1 MSKQI
6 IQLIYPGQAPSFNG
20 PVYQLGIQGIP
31 GTQFTLVGEN
41 ENILG
46 LTGIFDFDFGDEPQS
61 INLNFNDL
69 SLYNNNQKLIVDI
82 IYESEGGNKQ

>member
-6 IQLIYPGQAPSFNG
+6 IQLIYPGQDPSFKG
-20 PVYQLGIQGIP
+20 LVYQLGIQGIP
-31 GTQFTLVGEN
+31 GTQFNLIGEN
-41 ENILG
+41 KNILG

-69 SLYNNNQKLIVDI
+69 NLYNNNQKLIIDI
-82 IYESEGGNKQ
+82 IYESEGGSEQ